1 MLGRVVEVPEEQQI
15 PARVL
20 DAALHHTGMTAK
32 ALADA
37 IGVAPETV
45 SRWRRGIIVLPR
57 SRWIA
62 AASAMGLDAEWAPP
76 KGKLPKNRGRG
87 RPRGAG
93 TGKG

>member
-1 MLGRVVEVPEEQQI
+1 MLNSVSEVPREQRI

-20 DAALHHTGMTAK
+20 DAALVHTGMTAK
-32 ALADA
+32 ALAEA
-37 IGVAPETV
+37 IGVASETV

-62 AASAMGLDAEWAPP
+62 AATVMGLDPEWAPP
-76 KGKLPKNRGRG
+76 KGKPTRKRGRG
-87 RPRGAG
+87 RPRGTG